1 MKSSKPNKFISPKE
15 IEVEI
20 AVNKDI
26 LFLDKQPS
34 TSTSIS
40 ANMHKR
46 PNLTHKKINSAN
58 NKFTRFHYHK
68 HLNKNQHPNP
78 FSDFGFRDESQRIST
93 IQTPEISTKFQLKL
107 EKLNSSISSLNN
119 QYSELIKQHFKTNK
133 KRNEYKMRFIHIK
146 KKDEEERRKQKK
158 EKYLNLKEIQ
168 KKENHEKI
176 QKMKDDYHKSKKK
189 ELKEKSLG
197 VKLLKNQEKIS
208 LKNYKESIKMAQMK
222 KQKIKEEEKKCIED
236 GLIKQNNIKKNEI
249 IKRKII
255 QKEKDQKNAEL
266 IQNKQIYV
274 LKRRKKDLEEKVKIQ
289 KTINDKTK
297 KELYKDFH
305 YKLNYDVLKNT
316 STEPEIE
323 IMVKIPN
330 EYILK

>member
-1 MKSSKPNKFISPKE
+1 MKSSKPNKYISPNE

-20 AVNKDI
+20 TVNKDI
-26 LFLDKQPS
+26 LFSDKQPS
-34 TSTSIS
+34 TSTSVS
-40 ANMHKR
+40 ANQHKR

-58 NKFTRFHYHK
+58 SKFTRFHNHK
-68 HLNKNQHPNP
+68 YLNKNHLNP
-78 FSDFGFRDESQRIST
+78 FKDLGLRNESQRINT

-119 QYSELIKQHFKTNK
+119 KYSELRKQYFMADK

-146 KKDEEERRKQKK
+146 KKDEKVRRKQKK

-176 QKMKDDYHKSKKK
+176 QKMRDDYHKSKKK

-208 LKNYKESIKMAQMK
+208 LTNYKESIKMAQMK

-266 IQNKQIYV
+266 IQNKQICA
-274 LKRRKKDLEEKVKIQ
+274 LKQRKKDLEEKIKIQ
-289 KTINDKTK
+289 KGINDKTK
-297 KELYKDFH
+297 KQLYKDFH
-305 YKLNYDVLKNT
+305 NKLNNDILKNT
-316 STEPEIE
+316 NAASEIE
-323 IMVKIPN
+323 IIVRIPN
-330 EYILK
+330 EHILK

>member
-1 MKSSKPNKFISPKE
+1 MKSSKPNKYISPKE

-20 AVNKDI
+20 TVNKDI
-26 LFLDKQPS
+26 LFSDKQPS
-34 TSTSIS
+34 TSTSVS
-40 ANMHKR
+40 ANQHKR

-58 NKFTRFHYHK
+58 SQFARFHNHK
-68 HLNKNQHPNP
+68 HLNKNQYLNP
-78 FSDFGFRDESQRIST
+78 FSDFGLRNESQRINT

-119 QYSELIKQHFKTNK
+119 QYSKLRKEYFIADK
-133 KRNEYKMRFIHIK
+133 KRNEFKMRFIHIK
-146 KKDEEERRKQKK
+146 KKDEKVRRKQKK

-189 ELKEKSLG
+189 ELKEKSLE

-208 LKNYKESIKMAQMK
+208 LKNYKESIKMAQIK

-236 GLIKQNNIKKNEI
+236 GLIKQNNMKKNEI

-266 IQNKQIYV
+266 IQNKQIFA
-274 LKRRKKDLEEKVKIQ
+274 LKQRKHDLEGKIKIQ

-297 KELYKDFH
+297 KQLCKDFH
-305 YKLNYDVLKNT
+305 NKLNNDVLKNT
-316 STEPEIE
+316 SEIE
-323 IMVKIPN
+323 ISVKIPN
-330 EYILK
+330 EYLLK